1 MTTKDRG
8 CVFLVGAG
16 PGDPGLITVKGL
28 EVLRRAEVV
37 VYDYLANAELLKEAR
52 PDAELIYVGKQAGQ
66 HTLSQEEIN
75 RLLVE
80 KAQVGK
86 TVARLKGGDPFVFGR
101 GGEETMALAA
111 AGVPFEVIPGVTSAV
126 AAPAY
131 AGIPVT
137 QRGLASSFAVV
148 TGHEDPTKAESA
160 IDWHHLARGVDTLLF
175 LMGVGNLPEIVA
187 RLVEHGRAP
196 ETPAA
201 LVRWGTTPRQET
213 VVGTLADIAEKVKA
227 AGLRPPA
234 VAVFGQVVNLREHLR
249 WYDHKPL
256 FGKRVLVTRSREQAS
271 VLSQRLREL
280 GAEPVELPAIAF
292 EPPEDYSPL
301 DAAIRHIHQYDWIIF
316 TSTNGVRAF
325 MERLWTL
332 GWDARSLARVRLA
345 AIGPATATALEQCR
359 LRADYVPDQ
368 YVAEA
373 VAAGLD
379 DVRGQ
384 RILLPRTD
392 IARPALAIALRE
404 AGATVDEVTAYRT
417 VLAEGVQGSTSARG
431 LVSPTSEDVR
441 QMLVENQIDVVT
453 FTSSSTVRNLVALL
467 GDVEPLRGALI
478 ACIGPITAG
487 TACEMGLRV
496 DVIAEEYTIDGL
508 IEVLIRESG
517 ALGGEPS

>member
-1 MTTKDRG
+1 
-8 CVFLVGAG
+8 
-16 PGDPGLITVKGL
+16 
-28 EVLRRAEVV
+28 
-37 VYDYLANAELLKEAR
+37 
-52 PDAELIYVGKQAGQ
+52 
-66 HTLSQEEIN
+66 
-75 RLLVE
+75 
-80 KAQVGK
+80 
-86 TVARLKGGDPFVFGR
+86 
-101 GGEETMALAA
+101 
-111 AGVPFEVIPGVTSAV
+111 
-126 AAPAY
+126 
-131 AGIPVT
+131 
-137 QRGLASSFAVV
+137 
-148 TGHEDPTKAESA
+148 
-160 IDWHHLARGVDTLLF
+160 
-175 LMGVGNLPEIVA
+175 
-187 RLVEHGRAP
+187 
-196 ETPAA
+196 
-201 LVRWGTTPRQET
+201 
-213 VVGTLADIAEKVKA
+213 
-227 AGLRPPA
+227 
-234 VAVFGQVVNLREHLR
+234 
-249 WYDHKPL
+249 
-256 FGKRVLVTRSREQAS
+256 
-271 VLSQRLREL
+271 
-280 GAEPVELPAIAF
+280 
-292 EPPEDYSPL
+292 L

-332 GWDARSLARVRLA
+332 GWDARSLARVKLA

-417 VLAEGVQGSTSARG
+417 VLAEGVQGSTSAGG

-508 IEVLIRESG
+508 IEVLIRNLSEESAPAPVPG
-517 ALGGEPS
+517 GRSPRGRGGEHFLDGP